1 MDTSERGNGCTRTK
15 YRVARADATLAAL
28 LRLSPAM
35 PGPFILR
42 ALRAG
47 GCLVALA
54 SCGLPRDSDHTLDRV
69 RGGEL
74 RVGVTEHPPWVTV
87 LDDRMDGVE
96 PRLIEELARGL
107 GARPVWRRGAESE
120 ILEALHRRELDLVAG
135 GLTGDSPWKGQVAL
149 TRPYFTDT
157 TTGRTRV
164 LAVSPGENA
173 FLVHVERFLAPRE
186 RRGAAAP
193 DAGSR

>member
-1 MDTSERGNGCTRTK
+1 
-15 YRVARADATLAAL
+15 
-28 LRLSPAM
+28 M
-35 PGPFILR
+35 PMPPTAR
-42 ALRAG
+42 ALRVCC
-47 GCLVALA
+47 CLAALA
-54 SCGLPRDSDHTLDRV
+54 SCGLPRDSDHTLDRI

-74 RVGVTEHPPWVTV
+74 RVGVTEHAPWVTV
-87 LDDRMDGVE
+87 RDDRMDGIE

-107 GARPVWRRGAESE
+107 GARTVWRRGAEAQL
-120 ILEALHRRELDLVAG
+120 LEALHRRELDIVAG
-135 GLTGDSPWKGQVAL
+135 GLTADSPWKGQVAL

-186 RRGAAAP
+186 RRGGETP
-193 DAGSR
+193 DVGER